1 MKRNEIKDVEVLK
14 TSQIH
19 ASSASSRAIISYP
32 RTCASP
38 PVRVHGYTTTRDM
51 LLSLRWPFS
60 DGAN

>member
-19 ASSASSRAIISYP
+19 ASSRAIISYP

-38 PVRVHGYTTTRDM
+38 PVRVHGYTTTRDV